1 MKLKRTAALAL
12 AASLIELEV
21 ESIANDPEGYF
32 MANDWFDKYGD
43 SSIKFEPQL
52 TSDKDNE
59 FNAAAIQI
67 IATALQKDFA
77 SGYWTPSDED
87 IKNQSFYQYMM
98 PTIYAGYIYDALD
111 KQMAILTG
119 VGYQS
124 VIFEILPVI

>member
-43 SSIKFEPQL
+43 
-52 TSDKDNE
+52 E

-111 KQMAILTG
+111 KQIAILTG